1 MKIRYLGH
9 SCVEIVGK
17 HHILIDPDLTR
28 DPLPDVEYICV
39 SHAHKDH
46 IGKVAQIPTGTVL
59 ASQDVCD
66 IALKMGVPSSR
77 LQPITA
83 GECIDNIEILPGFSV
98 VKDPIYFIVSLLFRF
113 KIPDPGGTP
122 LSFLIHDDA
131 DLLHIGDAHQFPPEI
146 HPDIL
151 CLPWRTSPVGPE
163 KYKTVV
169 IEMAKRMAVPYILP
183 IHYDLPN
190 TEADPMEL
198 KTRIDST
205 ILYGANWHIFD
216 GKEVVGEL

>member
-17 HHILIDPDLTR
+17 HHILIDPDFTR

-46 IGKVAQIPTGTVL
+46 IGKVAQIPTGIVL

-66 IALKMGVPSSR
+66 IALKMGVHSSR
-77 LQPITA
+77 LQPVSA

-98 VKDPIYFIVSLLFRF
+98 VKDPVYFILSLLFRF

-122 LSFLIHDDA
+122 LSYLIHDDA

-151 CLPWRTSPVGPE
+151 CLPWRTSPIRPE
-163 KYKTVV
+163 KYKSVV
-169 IEMAKRMAVPYILP
+169 IEMAKRMAVPFILP
-183 IHYDLPN
+183 IHYDLDG
-190 TEADPMEL
+190 TEANP
-198 KTRIDST
+198 
-205 ILYGANWHIFD
+205 
-216 GKEVVGEL
+216 GELIIQSDSVILDDKNWNTFENKKLVKN

>member
-17 HHILIDPDLTR
+17 HHILIDPDFTR

-46 IGKVAQIPTGTVL
+46 IGKVAQIPNGIVL

-77 LQPITA
+77 LQSVTA

-122 LSFLIHDDA
+122 LSFLIQDDA

-146 HPDIL
+146 HPDVL
-151 CLPWRTSPVGPE
+151 CLPWRTSPIGPE
-163 KYKTVV
+163 KYKSVV
-169 IEMAKRMAVPYILP
+169 IEMAKRMAAPYILP
-183 IHYDLPN
+183 IHYDLHG
-190 TEADPMEL
+190 TEANPEEL
-198 KTRIDST
+198 FFRSDSV
-205 ILYGANWHIFD
+205 ILDEKNWNTFE
-216 GKEVVGEL
+216 KKKLVKS

>member
-1 MKIRYLGH
+1 MKIRFLGH

-17 HHILIDPDLTR
+17 HHILIDPDFTR

-46 IGKVAQIPTGTVL
+46 IGKVAQIPTGIVV
-59 ASQDVCD
+59 ASRDVCD

-77 LQPITA
+77 LQPLTT
-83 GECIDNIEILPGFSV
+83 GERIENIEILPGFSV
-98 VKDPIYFIVSLLFRF
+98 VKDPVYFIVSLLFRF

-131 DLLHIGDAHQFPPEI
+131 DLLHIGDAHQFPPEV

-151 CLPWRTSPVGPE
+151 CLPWRTSPIGPN
-163 KYKTVV
+163 KYKSVV
-169 IEMAKRMAVPYILP
+169 IDMAKKMAAPYILP
-183 IHYDLPN
+183 IHYDLDG
-190 TEADPMEL
+190 TEANPNEL
-198 KTRIDST
+198 IPRIDSI
-205 ILYGANWHIFD
+205 ILYGENWYTFEK
-216 GKEVVGEL
+216 KELLEN

>member
-17 HHILIDPDLTR
+17 HHILIDPDFTR

-46 IGKVAQIPTGTVL
+46 LSKVAQIPTGIIL

-66 IALKMGVPSSR
+66 IALNLGVHSSR
-77 LQPITA
+77 LQPVSA
-83 GECIDNIEILPGFSV
+83 GECVDNIDILPGFSV
-98 VKDPIYFIVSLLFRF
+98 VKDPVYFFVSILFRF
-113 KIPDPGGTP
+113 KLPDPGGTP

-151 CLPWRTSPVGPE
+151 CLPWRTSPIGPE
-163 KYKTVV
+163 KYKAVV
-169 IEMAKRMAVPYILP
+169 IELAKRMAVPYILP
-183 IHYDLPN
+183 IHYDLHG
-190 TEADPMEL
+190 TEANPSEL
-198 KTRIDST
+198 IPQIDSV
-205 ILYGANWHIFD
+205 ILDEINWNTFE
-216 GKEVVGEL
+216 KRKLVKS